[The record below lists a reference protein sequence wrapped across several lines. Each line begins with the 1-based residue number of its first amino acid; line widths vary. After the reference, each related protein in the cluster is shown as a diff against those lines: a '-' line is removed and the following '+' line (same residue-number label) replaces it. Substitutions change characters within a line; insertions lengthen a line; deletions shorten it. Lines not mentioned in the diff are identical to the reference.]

1 MRSMLLSVAL
11 AVGALG
17 LMPAKPAQARPDEL
31 VGPSI
36 TNENTMPVAYWGGRG
51 FYRGY
56 YPGFYGGYRPYG
68 GFYRGYYP
76 YGGGLYR
83 GYGGFNRRF
92 YYGGGMYP
100 YGGFGGFG
108 GFGAWPYYGG
118 YYW

>member
-31 VGPSI
+31 VGPAI
-36 TNENTMPVAYWGGRG
+36 TNGNTMPVAYWGGRG

-56 YPGFYGGYRPYG
+56 YPGFYGGGFYRPYG
-68 GFYRGYYP
+68 NFYRGYYP
-76 YGGGLYR
+76 YGGGFYR
-83 GYGGFNRRF
+83 PYGNFYRRG
-92 YYGGGMYP
+92 YYGGGLYP
-100 YGGFGGFG
+100 YGGFGGWG
-108 GFGAWPYYGG
+108 YSG

>member
-1 MRSMLLSVAL
+1 MRSMLLSLAL
-11 AVGALG
+11 AVSALG

-36 TNENTMPVAYWGGRG
+36 TSGTAIPVAHWGGHG

-56 YPGFYGGYRPYG
+56 YGGGLYGGGLYRPYG

-76 YGGGLYR
+76 YGGGFYR
-83 GYGGFNRRF
+83 GYYPYGGGFSRRY
-92 YYGGGMYP
+92 YYGGGFSP
-100 YGGFGGFG
+100 WGGFGGWG
-108 GFGAWPYYGG
+108 YPG